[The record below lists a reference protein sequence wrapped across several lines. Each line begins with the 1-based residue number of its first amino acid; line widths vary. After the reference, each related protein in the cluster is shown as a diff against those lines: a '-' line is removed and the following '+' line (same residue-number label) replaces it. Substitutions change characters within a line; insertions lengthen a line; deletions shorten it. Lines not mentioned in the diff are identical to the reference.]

1 VYVGRRE
8 LKALMPSINPK
19 KLKPSKTKWP
29 KSDMKG
35 VKDGEEQNENDAD
48 NEEEED
54 ELLLKPGNVW
64 P

>member
-1 VYVGRRE
+1 
-8 LKALMPSINPK
+8 MPSINPK

-29 KSDMKG
+29 KPDMKAFTS